1 MPVFLMTVPAA
12 AFILASACP
21 QPPPVK
27 VHVVGRVDEIAIGTE
42 FDLAQ
47 LRELSDRFGRGTKH
61 RPLGYY
67 VSQISGETSVSV
79 GNAQQDLCMGPIE
92 IEVTIEL
99 TSRHIEIAQD
109 LRNNACQFNA
119 AVVHYR
125 QHARADAAVFQR
137 HVVMVTQI
145 LNRIS
150 ASDLFS
156 AAGNSGVR
164 GNTLVPVIQSIIKPA
179 LDEMHI
185 ERVSAI
191 EAVDTPAEIRRLE
204 QSCSDHL

>member
-1 MPVFLMTVPAA
+1 
-12 AFILASACP
+12 
-21 QPPPVK
+21 
-27 VHVVGRVDEIAIGTE
+27 
-42 FDLAQ
+42 
-47 LRELSDRFGRGTKH
+47 
-61 RPLGYY
+61 
-67 VSQISGETSVSV
+67 
-79 GNAQQDLCMGPIE
+79 MGPIE